1 MVRSVLA
8 NYHQGCQIFATF
20 NGVQCTAIAL
30 IALLIFMNCFN
41 SPQLDFT
48 SDFTSTQLDQ
58 MLHDGTRLYASISQ
72 ELQSLQYLG
81 HNQMPKMLNYQNNGF
96 TLEYFLDYYY
106 GTVTTGNRSQN
117 DEFGQMN
124 LYDALSQ
131 AMLVSSNFLLT
142 LNELTIALHADVSNN
157 QFLIFDS
164 HQRDHFSVLQD
175 ADNGAA
181 VLMIFESFEELHHYI
196 CATFSSFKLNS
207 LQSQEIE

>member
-1 MVRSVLA
+1 
-8 NYHQGCQIFATF
+8 
-20 NGVQCTAIAL
+20 
-30 IALLIFMNCFN
+30 
-41 SPQLDFT
+41 
-48 SDFTSTQLDQ
+48 
-58 MLHDGTRLYASISQ
+58 
-72 ELQSLQYLG
+72 
-81 HNQMPKMLNYQNNGF
+81 MPKMLNYQNNGF

-142 LNELTIALHADVSNN
+142 VNELTIALHADVSNN

-164 HQRDHFSVLQD
+164 HQRDQFGLQD

-181 VLMIFESFEELHHYI
+181 VLMIF
-196 CATFSSFKLNS
+196 
-207 LQSQEIE
+207 